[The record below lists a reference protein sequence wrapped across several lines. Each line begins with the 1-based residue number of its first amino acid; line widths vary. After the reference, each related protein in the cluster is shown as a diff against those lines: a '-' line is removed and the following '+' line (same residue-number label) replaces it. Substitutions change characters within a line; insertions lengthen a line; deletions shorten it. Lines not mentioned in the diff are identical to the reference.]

1 MPKYATTAVIRDGN
15 AMMIIGAVR
24 YAMKRAG
31 APYEDISE
39 FTKKATSGDYDNVL
53 STAMD
58 YVEIELQE

>member
-1 MPKYATTAVIRDGN
+1 MPKFAATAVLRDGN

-24 YAMKRAG
+24 YAMKKAG
-31 APYEDISE
+31 ASDEDISA

-53 STAMD
+53 STAME